1 MKSIQQ
7 LREENENLRR
17 EIAVLNNTIKELTS
31 ALDSSLEHVIRKR
44 ELLLHTAEEID
55 SIPDESLRH
64 VQDHLRRLPKEIRS
78 QVRSFDELDK
88 YEKEVLSKRE
98 KLLTSIS
105 QYCPELTPSELIICW
120 HLSRNH
126 TTKEIATLTRNSER
140 TVEWHRTSI
149 RKKLKLDKHNN
160 LSTFLINLITSETKH

>member
-1 MKSIQQ
+1 MKSIEQ
-7 LREENENLRR
+7 LREENENLKR
-17 EIAVLNNTIKELTS
+17 EVKLLQSQKEDILTALNASI
-31 ALDSSLEHVIRKR
+31 EHVLRKR
-44 ELLLHTAEEID
+44 ELLLHTADEIA
-55 SIPDESLRH
+55 IMPDEPFKQ
-64 VQDHLRRLPKEIRS
+64 VQEHLRRLPDELRSQIRS
-78 QVRSFDELDK
+78 ISELDK
-88 YEKEVLSKRE
+88 YENEVLSKRE

-149 RKKLKLDKHNN
+149 RKKLNLDKHHN
-160 LSTFLINLITSETKH
+160 LSTFLLKLLDSDTE